1 MGSQEGPW
9 RGFGTYFS
17 WIGEHFRCILYLI
30 LVLFLYGWA
39 CCKIV
44 VRVLQECLIQG
55 LLQDCPP
62 ARPRPRFK
70 IIVARLLHGC
80 CKACCKIVARVLQE
94 CLIQGLLQA
103 CCKIARPPAR
113 GIASRWLLQD
123 CCKVAARML
132 QCLLQGL
139 LWECCKACHKIAA
152 RVLQGC
158 CKTCWAA
165 SGIFLSLLGACFTLN
180 SIALCF
186 PFCSCSGLGPILG
199 GVGKSCCVYLTTT
212 SLIILGEL
220 LHCFLYWL
228 CMECVWS
235 RYGICINFA
244 WTIPGQFGGNHRN
257 T

>member
-9 RGFGTYFS
+9 SGFGTYFS
-17 WIGEHFRCILYLI
+17 WIGTNFRCILWLI
-30 LVLFLYGWA
+30 FVFLFYGWA

-80 CKACCKIVARVLQE
+80 CKACYRACCKIVARVLQE

-103 CCKIARPPAR
+103 CCKIARPSAR

-158 CKTCWAA
+158 CKTYWAA
-165 SGIFLSLLGACFTLN
+165 SGIFL
-180 SIALCF
+180 
-186 PFCSCSGLGPILG
+186 
-199 GVGKSCCVYLTTT
+199 
-212 SLIILGEL
+212 
-220 LHCFLYWL
+220 
-228 CMECVWS
+228 
-235 RYGICINFA
+235 
-244 WTIPGQFGGNHRN
+244 
-257 T
+257 